1 MPGALFVEAVR
12 RLVSRDATRT
22 EADLQADIYALLV
35 HGGLSLN
42 PDQVAR
48 LEVQLGDGSRRRI
61 DVEIGHCV
69 IEVKKDLR
77 PTGVLEA
84 ARAQLASYVVA
95 QSHKLKSRY
104 VGILTDGTTWHL
116 FRLIGTEL
124 AEVTVLELTGAA
136 QDAERLQVWLE
147 SILATQHMVAPVPT
161 EIRRRLG
168 AESPA
173 HLLDHATL
181 TSLYESAASTP
192 EVRVKRDLWTTL
204 LRTAFGTA
212 FTDDSR
218 LFIDHTLLV
227 LTAEIVAHAVI
238 GFDVSATGGLT
249 PAALT
254 RGTAFASSDIYG
266 VVEADF
272 FDWVID
278 VPNGPEFVMELAG
291 RIARFDWSMVEH
303 DVLKVLYESIIE
315 SKARASLGEYYTP
328 DWLAENMVQVIE
340 GGPDARVLDPSC
352 GSGTF
357 LFHAVR
363 QQLKEIEAAG
373 HTNGEAVAKVV
384 QQVFGMDIHPV
395 AVTLARVTYLLAIGR
410 ERLSAQDRGP
420 VSIPVYLGDSLQ
432 WEQRHDLLSQEDKV
446 TISTAGDDLVTG
458 GGGALFGD
466 DLVFPRSVLHDAR
479 NFDQLVSEMADKAQI
494 ASNRS
499 SADLI
504 APVLRRFGVHSED
517 LIELTRTFD
526 TMRRLHASG
535 RDHIWG
541 YYVRNLIRPIWL
553 AEPEHRVDV
562 LIGNPPWLR
571 YSKMT
576 KTMQQR
582 YKSLA
587 SERGLLSGSLGAS
600 GRDLSTLFVTR
611 SVELYLKPGG
621 KFAFVMP
628 HGTLTRKPH
637 TGFRSGKWSS
647 KAAGRLAVSFTEAW
661 DLAAVNTGFPMVSCV
676 VRGERSQ
683 SAVAIP
689 PTVLVWQGRLPNADV
704 SWAQASS
711 RMRTEQSTLAVLS
724 ADAAP
729 NPSPYKRLFR
739 QGAVLAPR
747 ALLFVVPQ
755 DAGPLGA
762 GPGRLAVKSRRT
774 NTEKSPW
781 KTVPSLSGSVERSF
795 VRPVHLGE
803 TLIPFRL
810 LDPLLTVLPVTDTG
824 ILNSAAIEDHPALLS
839 WWSNAEATWAE
850 HKSSADSSALLDR
863 IDYHGQLRAQLPAAA
878 HRVLYTAS
886 GNTLAAARLDDP
898 RQLVEHK
905 LYWAAV
911 SSLSEARYL
920 TAILNSEILLE
931 RVRPLQALGLFGPR
945 DFDKNVFSV
954 QIPIYDSSDASHQ
967 ELARLAAEA
976 ELVSAQVQS
985 PPGTD
990 FKKLRKM
997 ARLLLE
1003 EAGLSDRIERAVGR
1017 VIPPVTTMEAQMSG
1031 GGRNVASW

>member
-1 MPGALFVEAVR
+1 VDAVT

-22 EADLQADIYALLV
+22 ESDLQADIYALLV
-35 HGGLSLN
+35 HGGLSLRA
-42 PDQVAR
+42 DQVAR
-48 LEVQLGDGSRRRI
+48 LEVQLADGSRRRI

-77 PTGVLEA
+77 ITGVLES
-84 ARAQLASYVVA
+84 ARAQLATYVAA
-95 QSHKLKSRY
+95 QSEKLESRY
-104 VGILTDGTTWHL
+104 VGILTDGTSWHL
-116 FRLIGTEL
+116 YRLVATEL
-124 AEVTVLELTGAA
+124 VEVTVLELTGAS

-168 AESPA
+168 ADSPA

-181 TSLYESAASTP
+181 TTLYESASSTP
-192 EVRVKRDLWTTL
+192 EVQVKRDLWTTL
-204 LRTAFGTA
+204 LRTAFGTS
-212 FTDDSR
+212 FTNDSR

-238 GFDVSATGGLT
+238 GFDVSVTGGLT

-254 RGTAFASSDIYG
+254 RGTAFASSEIYG

-278 VPNGPEFVMELAG
+278 VPNGPEFVSELAA
-291 RIARFDWSMVEH
+291 RIARFDWSSVEH

-328 DWLAENMVQVIE
+328 DWLAERMVHVSE
-340 GGPDARVLDPSC
+340 GGPDAKLLDPSC

-363 QQLKEIEAAG
+363 QQLRQAEESG
-373 HTNGEAVAKVV
+373 STNGESVAKVV

-420 VSIPVYLGDSLQ
+420 ISIPVYLGDSLQ

-446 TISTAGDDLVTG
+446 TVSTAGDDLVAG

-479 NFDQLVSEMADKAQI
+479 NFDRLVSEMADKARMT
-494 ASNRS
+494 SNRA

-504 APVLRRFGVHSED
+504 APVLRRFGIHPED
-517 LIELTRTFD
+517 VAELTRTFD

-553 AEPEHRVDV
+553 AEAEHRVDI

-576 KTMQQR
+576 KSMQQR
-582 YKSLA
+582 YKLLA

-647 KAAGRLAVSFTEAW
+647 KAAGSLAVSFDEAW
-661 DLAAVNTGFPMVSCV
+661 DLAAINTGFPMVSCV
-676 VRGERSQ
+676 VRGERSR
-683 SAVAIP
+683 SAKAIP
-689 PTVLVWQGRLPNADV
+689 PTVSVWQGRLPSADL
-704 SWAQASS
+704 SWAQVAG
-711 RMRTEQSTLAVLS
+711 RMRTERSTLSVLS

-747 ALLFVVPQ
+747 ALLFVEPR

-774 NTEKSPW
+774 TSEKHPW
-781 KTVPSLSGSVERSF
+781 KSVPSLSGSVERAF
-795 VRPVHLGE
+795 VRSVHLGE
-803 TLIPFRL
+803 TLLPYRL
-810 LDPLLTVLPVTDTG
+810 LDPLLTVLPVTDEG
-824 ILNSAAIEDHPALLS
+824 ILSQAEIEDHPALLA
-839 WWSNAEATWAE
+839 WWSTAEGTWAR

-863 IDYHGQLRAQLPAAA
+863 IDYHGQLKAQLPAAA

-886 GNTLAAARLDDP
+886 GNTLAAARLEDP

-905 LYWAAV
+905 LYWAPV
-911 SSLSEARYL
+911 SSISEARYL
-920 TAILNSEILLE
+920 TAILNSAVLLE

-954 QIPIYDSSDASHQ
+954 QIPIYDAAEASHQ
-967 ELARLAAEA
+967 ELVRLAAEA
-976 ELVSAQVQS
+976 ELVSAGVEAG
-985 PPGTD
+985 PGAD
-990 FKKLRKM
+990 FKTLRKL
-997 ARLLLE
+997 ARLQLDDK
-1003 EAGLSDRIERAVGR
+1003 GLSDRIDRTVQR
-1017 VIPPVTTMEAQMSG
+1017 VIPPQGPVGVESTGS
-1031 GGRNVASW
+1031 RDVRSW